1 MNDLEPNGGRVVSGD
16 FTQEWNSERARTAE
30 RTVMR
35 LNGIAAADGS
45 GGSGTFASTP
55 AEKKAAANTIEREL
69 EPNTKKAT
77 EHADEC
83 TDTAVK
89 GFEGWDASVGLKK
102 VADTWDQQVKV
113 LMGRLGSEKGSLRG
127 ASGLFVQN
135 DLGTGDGFRP
145 LGARSKLNGL

>member
-1 MNDLEPNGGRVVSGD
+1 MSGD
-16 FTQEWNSERARTAE
+16 FTQEWGSERARAAGQAA
-30 RTVMR
+30 MR
-35 LNGIAAADGS
+35 LNGVPAADG
-45 GGSGTFASTP
+45 GGGGGGTFTSTP
-55 AEKKAAANTIEREL
+55 AQKRSAANTIETEL

-77 EHADEC
+77 EYADES

-89 GFEGWDASVGLKK
+89 GFDGWDAAAGLKK
-102 VADTWDQQVKV
+102 AADTWDQQVKV

-145 LGARSKLNGL
+145 LGTQSKLNGL

>member
-1 MNDLEPNGGRVVSGD
+1 ME
-16 FTQEWNSERARTAE
+16 
-30 RTVMR
+30 
-35 LNGIAAADGS
+35 
-45 GGSGTFASTP
+45 TFASTP
-55 AEKKAAANTIEREL
+55 TEKKAAANTIETEL

-77 EHADEC
+77 EHADES
-83 TDTAVK
+83 TNTTVK

-135 DLGTGDGFRP
+135 DLATGDGFRP
-145 LGARSKLNGL
+145 LNTRSKLHGL

>member
-1 MNDLEPNGGRVVSGD
+1 MSGD
-16 FTQEWNSERARTAE
+16 FTQEWGSERARAADQAA
-30 RTVMR
+30 MR
-35 LNGIAAADGS
+35 LNGVPAADG
-45 GGSGTFASTP
+45 GGGGTFASTP
-55 AEKKAAANTIEREL
+55 AQKRSAANTIETEL

-77 EHADEC
+77 EHADES
-83 TDTAVK
+83 TNTAVK
-89 GFEGWDASVGLKK
+89 GFDGWDAAVGLKK

-145 LGARSKLNGL
+145 LGAQSKLNGL

>member
-1 MNDLEPNGGRVVSGD
+1 MSGD
-16 FTQEWNSERARTAE
+16 FTQEWGSEKARAADQAA
-30 RTVMR
+30 MR
-35 LNGIAAADGS
+35 LNGVPAADG
-45 GGSGTFASTP
+45 GGGGTFASTP
-55 AEKKAAANTIEREL
+55 AQKRSAANTIETEL

-77 EHADEC
+77 EYADES
-83 TDTAVK
+83 TNTAVK
-89 GFEGWDASVGLKK
+89 GFEGWDAAVGLKK

-145 LGARSKLNGL
+145 LGTQSKLNGL

>member
-1 MNDLEPNGGRVVSGD
+1 MSGD
-16 FTQEWNSERARTAE
+16 FTQEWGSERARAADQAA
-30 RTVMR
+30 MR
-35 LNGIAAADGS
+35 LNGVPATDG
-45 GGSGTFASTP
+45 GGGGTFASTP
-55 AEKKAAANTIEREL
+55 AQKRSAANTIETEL

-77 EHADEC
+77 DHADES
-83 TDTAVK
+83 TNTAVK
-89 GFEGWDASVGLKK
+89 GFDGWDAAVGLKR

-145 LGARSKLNGL
+145 LGTQSKLNGL

>member
-1 MNDLEPNGGRVVSGD
+1 MSGD
-16 FTQEWNSERARTAE
+16 FTQEWGSERARVADQAA
-30 RTVMR
+30 MR
-35 LNGIAAADGS
+35 LNSAPAADG
-45 GGSGTFASTP
+45 GGGGGGTFASTP
-55 AEKKAAANTIEREL
+55 AQKRSAANTIETEL

-77 EHADEC
+77 EYADES
-83 TDTAVK
+83 TNTAVK
-89 GFEGWDASVGLKK
+89 GFDGWDAAAGLKK

-145 LGARSKLNGL
+145 LGSQSKLNGL

>member
-1 MNDLEPNGGRVVSGD
+1 
-16 FTQEWNSERARTAE
+16 
-30 RTVMR
+30 MR
-35 LNGIAAADGS
+35 LNGVPAVGGS

-55 AEKKAAANTIEREL
+55 TEKKAAANTIETEL

-77 EHADEC
+77 EHADES
-83 TDTAVK
+83 TNTAVK
-89 GFEGWDASVGLKK
+89 GFEGWDASAGLKK

-135 DLGTGDGFRP
+135 DLATGDGFRP
-145 LGARSKLNGL
+145 LNTRSKLHGL